1 MLLDSEEPK
10 IVKAQECIKDPR
22 KKIVK
27 MEIRNL
33 ESSLGE
39 SDIFLN
45 VSVGEEAPAVLKE
58 RRNNENNNEFI
69 NYIRNNYPQDLSGK
83 LKRNFYGEILEID
96 HIQVFDGNLKYFF
109 FDIDKLKAT
118 LNSMFDKTIDQKP
131 FLLDSKNKDL
141 KNYSDEFQLDEYKEN
156 ELSFGESLY
165 ENVYYLFKKDQR
177 EIDTQNKIK
186 AKKLAFLKSQLQ
198 SLIKWRNGGQVFFIT
213 LNKDLKDKKGF
224 CGISFPILK
233 EIYYEIENMK
243 SSSDEQFINLLYEK
257 TKSLLNK
264 IKNDK
269 ENSMTN
275 KIIFI
280 MYLIHYAN
288 KKLLLLENLIHN
300 MPNGILNKIYNLRK
314 FINET
319 IIHYG
324 FESQTNQKYFFDIEF
339 SRFKIIKDTLYE
351 KEIFL
356 EKGINLN
363 NFLSRLI
370 DDFNYNS
377 SQLLSIEE
385 NDNAQREENVPFVR
399 KYLKIL
405 EKQEN
410 LKNEIQIKIDDMKKN
425 KTKDWVNV
433 GKSGFK
439 LIFDFTRPRKGIFE
453 FFGKK
458 PDESIIN
465 AENSLIENACI
476 SKQNIDIDNREI
488 SKLEKIIENIDANK
502 KIIVKLIKEYD
513 LKTQIEN
520 IEKENKNMSGI
531 IINLKIID
539 KEDPL
544 RDKFTVSA
552 IY

>member
-118 LNSMFDKTIDQKP
+118 LNSMFDKTIDQNP
-131 FLLDSKNKDL
+131 FLFDSINKDL

-280 MYLIHYAN
+280 MFLIHYAN

-363 NFLSRLI
+363 NFLSRLT

-531 IINLKIID
+531 IINLKIMD

>member
-1 MLLDSEEPK
+1 
-10 IVKAQECIKDPR
+10 
-22 KKIVK
+22 
-27 MEIRNL
+27 MEISNL
-33 ESSLGE
+33 ESSLGK

-45 VSVGEEAPAVLKE
+45 VSADEEAPAVLRE
-58 RRNNENNNEFI
+58 RRNNVSNNEFI

-83 LKRNFYGEILEID
+83 LKRTFYGETID
-96 HIQVFDGNLKYFF
+96 IDLIQVFDGKLRYFI
-109 FDIDKLKAT
+109 FDIDKLSAT
-118 LNSMFDKTIDQKP
+118 LNSMFDKTIAQNP
-131 FLLDSKNKDL
+131 FFFESIKKEL
-141 KNYSDEFQLDEYKEN
+141 KNYSEEFQYDEFKEK
-156 ELSFGESLY
+156 ELNFGESLY
-165 ENVYYLFKKDQR
+165 KNVYYLFKKEQS
-177 EIDTQNKIK
+177 EIDTQNKNK
-186 AKKLAFLKSQLQ
+186 AQKLAYLRSQLKSLIQL
-198 SLIKWRNGGQVFFIT
+198 RDAGEVFLLT
-213 LNKDLKDKKGF
+213 LNKDLNDKGL
-224 CGISFPILK
+224 SAYPSPILK
-233 EIYYEIENMK
+233 EIYNEIEKMR

-275 KIIFI
+275 KIIFT
-280 MYLIHYAN
+280 MYLIHHAN
-288 KKLLLLENLIHN
+288 KNLLLLENLIHN

-339 SRFKIIKDTLYE
+339 SRFKIIKDTLQE

-356 EKGINLN
+356 EKGIMLN
-363 NFLSRLI
+363 DFLSRLT
-370 DDFNYNS
+370 DDFNYNVT
-377 SQLLSIEE
+377 QLLSIEE
-385 NDNAQREENVPFVR
+385 NDNAQSEENLSFLR

-410 LKNEIQIKIDDMKKN
+410 LKNENQLKIDDMKKQ
-425 KTKDWVNV
+425 KTKEWGTV
-433 GKSGFK
+433 GKTAFK
-439 LIFDFTRPRKGIFE
+439 LVFDFTRPRRGLFE

-476 SKQNIDIDNREI
+476 SKQNIEIENREI
-488 SKLEKIIENIDANK
+488 SKLEKIMENIDVNK
-502 KIIVKLIKEYD
+502 KDIVKLIKEYD

-520 IEKENKNMSGI
+520 IIKENKNMSGI
-531 IINLKIID
+531 IINLKIND

-544 RDKFTVSA
+544 RDKFTVYAVS
-552 IY
+552 